1 MMAFDQGLAQRI
13 REEIGDLP
21 GMVEKKM
28 FGGIGFIL
36 MGNMACGVSKASLIV
51 RVGLDDYEK
60 TLLKAHTRIF
70 DMKGRATRGWVLV
83 DPPGFEDDNDLSAW
97 LKAAVDFAAG
107 LPPK

>member
-1 MMAFDQGLAQRI
+1 MAFDEGLAQRI

-51 RVGLDDYEK
+51 RVWSG
-60 TLLKAHTRIF
+60 
-70 DMKGRATRGWVLV
+70 
-83 DPPGFEDDNDLSAW
+83 
-97 LKAAVDFAAG
+97 
-107 LPPK
+107 